1 MLIGLRTLVLNS
13 NYMPI
18 SLFPMHT
25 IPAEDAVC
33 RIFSGSCH
41 PVFNYNRKILTP
53 TLDMNWPS
61 VIARNEMLRLRENVK
76 LRRESLF
83 YRDHGLCA
91 YCEKPLTI
99 SGVTYDHVHPK
110 THGGQHVWD
119 NVVAACIHCNLKK
132 DNSLPKGEWKPR
144 IKPYHPTYW
153 QLLLQRKKFPITIP
167 DDSWTHFLGD
177 WEADIVIRKA

>member
-13 NYMPI
+13 NYTPI

-33 RIFSGSCH
+33 RIFGGSCH
-41 PVFNYNRKILTP
+41 VVFDYNRKIRTP
-53 TLDMNWPS
+53 NLDMNWPS
-61 VIARNEMLRLRENVK
+61 VIARNKMLKFKEKVK

-99 SGVTYDHVHPK
+99 SRVTYDHVYPK
-110 THGGQHVWD
+110 THGGRHKWD
-119 NVVAACIHCNLKK
+119 NVVAACIRCNLKK
-132 DNSLPKGEWKPR
+132 DNSLPVGEWKPR
-144 IKPYHPTYW
+144 MRPYYPTYW
-153 QLLLQRKKFPITIP
+153 QLLSQRKKFPITIP
-167 DDSWTHFLGD
+167 DKSWTHFFND
-177 WEADIVIRKA
+177 WEADVVIKAA